1 MFCFAKQKLLITS
14 DNSVYLV
21 LALAEPPPIFCSA
34 MLRKTSDIR
43 ERYTP

>member
-21 LALAEPPPIFCSA
+21 TALAEPPPIS
-34 MLRKTSDIR
+34 
-43 ERYTP
+43 RYA